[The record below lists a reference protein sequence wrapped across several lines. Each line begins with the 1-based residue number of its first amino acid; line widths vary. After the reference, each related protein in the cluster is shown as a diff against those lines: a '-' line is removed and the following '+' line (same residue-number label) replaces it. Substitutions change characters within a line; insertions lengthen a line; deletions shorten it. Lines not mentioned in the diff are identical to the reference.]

1 MPGTVFKRTEHPE
14 QLNAPLLAE
23 QFDDPPLAEQFD
35 DPPLAEQLR

>member
-14 QLNAPLLAE
+14 QL
-23 QFDDPPLAEQFD
+23 D